1 MSGVTDGFQ
10 TRTGVSADTSTEGIG
25 RRAALRTAVLAGV
38 TAVGA
43 VALGQRPTFASGNPF
58 VVTDP
63 LTNNTCILPS
73 GDTTGQTDTVNINQ
87 ALAANLNGQ
96 NVVLAAGVFYVDSPI
111 LIPPGGV
118 LKGQFAN
125 EVATLSVHAWGSVI
139 TAVSTW
145 APVTIAGG
153 PVNAVVACV
162 GQQAGGYTVGG
173 HEHKV
178 YGVMIDCAQVSSSLT
193 SVDGLQI
200 FGGVARAHFER
211 VLTAHAP
218 NCGFNMVNDTF
229 GNGPFAAHLQR
240 VNVRYSG
247 GVGFNHIKIPDCTY
261 FDCLCEN
268 AGADGFFIQNGS
280 NCVWTD
286 CRSEHNAG
294 NGYTYLSTSTSTG
307 SGGARLVGCS
317 SDRNEAHGI
326 YITSSNGSALP
337 LALSACAFRRD
348 GRQGNVGGG
357 VFAGITVASYPGP
370 VQVSGCTV
378 WPGVD
383 DDGTGTSSPNH
394 GMRLANNT
402 NTTQVVVGASY
413 IQGAGDF
420 LSDDGTTKDV
430 RWGPDVVGAFGTTSN
445 PTLRGPRM
453 GESQL
458 SGGHATVNCKC
469 VNANSIIQ
477 LTPGFVNGGTPGI
490 LRVSGR
496 NAGAS
501 FEVTSTSG
509 SDLSSFTWQIMNP

>member
-1 MSGVTDGFQ
+1 VTQIDAPVDG
-10 TRTGVSADTSTEGIG
+10 RAGRLG
-25 RRAALRTAVLAGV
+25 RRAALRTAILAGV
-38 TAVGA
+38 AAVGA
-43 VALGQRPTFASGNPF
+43 VAIGRQPTFASGNPL

-63 LTNNTCILPS
+63 LTNNTCVLPS
-73 GDTTGQTDTVNINQ
+73 GDRTGHTDTANING

-111 LIPPGGV
+111 VIPPGGV

-125 EVATLSVHAWGSVI
+125 EVTELSVHAWGSCI
-139 TAVSTW
+139 SAVSTW
-145 APVTIAGG
+145 APVTVAGG
-153 PVNAVVACV
+153 RVDAVVACV
-162 GQQAGGYTVGG
+162 GQQAGGFTVPGD
-173 HEHKV
+173 ETKV
-178 YGVMIDCAQVSSSLT
+178 YGLMIDCAQVPRSLT

-200 FGGVARAHFER
+200 FGGVSRAHLER
-211 VLTAHAP
+211 VLIAHAP
-218 NCGFNMVNDTF
+218 HCGFNMLNDGF
-229 GNGPFAAHLQR
+229 GNGPDAAHLQR

-247 GVGFNHIKIPDCTY
+247 SVGFNHIKISDCTY
-261 FDCLCEN
+261 LDCLCEN

-280 NCVWTD
+280 NGVWTN

-317 SDRNEAHGI
+317 TDRNEAHGI

-348 GRQGNVGGG
+348 GRQGNAGGG

-370 VQVSGCTV
+370 VQVGGCTV

-383 DDGTGTSSPNH
+383 DDGTGTSSPDH

-402 NTTQVVVGASY
+402 GTTQVVVGASY

-430 RWGPDVVGAFGTTSN
+430 RWGPDVVGAFGPTSD

-453 GESQL
+453 GESRL
-458 SGGHATVNCKC
+458 SSGTATVDSKC
-469 VNANSIIQ
+469 VNADSVIQ

-496 NAGAS
+496 TAGTS
-501 FEVTSTSG
+501 FDVTSSSG
-509 SDLSSFTWQIMNP
+509 SDASSFTWQIMNP